1 MAEKKK
7 AAALTYDRVALDL
20 ASTLSNNAQVANVT
34 KIETQGTRTP
44 RAFFTVVLMDGSV
57 FRVNVQRLFQA
68 A

>member
-7 AAALTYDRVALDL
+7 PATLTFDRVAEDL
-20 ASTLSNNAQVANVT
+20 ALSLRTNGQVANVT